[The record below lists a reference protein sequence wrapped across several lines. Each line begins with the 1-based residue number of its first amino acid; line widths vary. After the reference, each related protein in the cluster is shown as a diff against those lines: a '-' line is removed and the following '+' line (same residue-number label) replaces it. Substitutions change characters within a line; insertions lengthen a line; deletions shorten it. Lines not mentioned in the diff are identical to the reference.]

1 MADLLTKFRT
11 RLNQNLGGNSWLSR
25 DISTLFAGEKLRED
39 ALEELETRLLMAD
52 AGIDATTWLTTRLQA
67 EIDGGRIKTEK
78 QLRESLRRSLLEL
91 LRPVA
96 QPLKIPPFIRPYI
109 LFVVGVNGVGKTT
122 TIGKLAARF
131 KAQQLNVLMAA
142 GDTFR
147 AAAVQQLAAW
157 ATRTGTPILSQG
169 EGADSASVIFDAV
182 QSAKSRGLDV
192 VIADTAG
199 RLHTQSHLMDE
210 LRKIKRVIQKHD
222 AFAPHEVLL
231 VVDATTGQNA
241 LNQAIQFH
249 EAIGLT
255 GIAVTKLD
263 GTAKGGI
270 LLAIARRMALPIR
283 FVGLGEAVDDLE
295 VFDAEVYVESLI
307 GGSGTASGASA

>member
-1 MADLLTKFRT
+1 MADLLSKFRT
-11 RLNQNLGGNSWLSR
+11 RLNKGLGGDSWLTR
-25 DISTLFAGEKLRED
+25 DIGTLFSGAALSPD

-52 AGIDATTWLTTRLQA
+52 AGLEATTWLLDRLKA

-78 QLRESLRRSLLEL
+78 QLRDSLKKSLLEL
-91 LRPVA
+91 LQPIA
-96 QPLKIPPFIRPYI
+96 QPLKIPAFIRPYI

-122 TIGKLAARF
+122 TIGKLAQRF
-131 KAQQLNVLMAA
+131 KNEKLSVLLAA

-147 AAAVQQLAAW
+147 AAAVQQLTTW
-157 ATRTGTPILSQG
+157 AERTGTPILSQG

-182 QSAKSRGLDV
+182 QSAKARGIDM

-199 RLHTQSHLMDE
+199 RLHTQHHLMDE

-283 FVGLGEAVDDLE
+283 YVGLGEAVDDLE

-307 GGSGTASGASA
+307 GGAQ